1 MDTDF
6 YTKLISPAQTKI
18 VLLVMDG
25 LGGLPETPDGKT
37 ELETAY
43 TPNLDRLAACS
54 KLGLSQPAGPGVT
67 VGSGPGHLALFGY
80 DPIRYEIGRGALE
93 ALGVDFEL
101 GPEDLAAR
109 GNFCT
114 VDGTGCIT
122 DRRAGRL
129 PTEMSRQLAEKLRAI
144 RVPGAMFFVEPVK
157 EHRFAFI
164 ARGPGL
170 GDALTETDP
179 LKTGVPVMPV
189 QALKSES
196 EQAACIVNQ
205 FIDQA
210 RCLLANELPAN
221 MITLRGFNKLPAV
234 PSFANRYGLRAASIA
249 VNGMYRGVSK
259 LAGMELVPLC
269 GETIADEFATLEKYW
284 AEYDFFY
291 MHFKKTDTCGESGD
305 FMGKARVIGEIDA
318 QIPRLM
324 ALNPDVV
331 VVTGDHSSPAVMRSH
346 SWHPVPTLLYSRWV
360 LPDGIATFGERACAR
375 GSLGVFPATHIMPL
389 ALANA
394 QRIAKFGA

>member
-1 MDTDF
+1 MNHDF
-6 YTKLISPAQTKI
+6 YTRLIAPAKTKI

-37 ELETAY
+37 ELETAC
-43 TPNLDRLAACS
+43 TPNLDRLAAFS

-80 DPIRYEIGRGALE
+80 DPIQFEIGRGALE

-101 GPEDLAAR
+101 GPDDLAAR

-114 VDGTGCIT
+114 VDCSGCIT

-129 PTEMSRQLAEKLRAI
+129 PTEKSRVLAERLRTI
-144 RVPGAMFFVEPVK
+144 QIPGTTFFVEPVK

-164 ARGPGL
+164 VRAPGL

-179 LKTGVPVMPV
+179 LKTGVPTLPV
-189 QALKSES
+189 RALNPES
-196 EQAACIVNQ
+196 EKAACLVNQ
-205 FIDQA
+205 FLDQA
-210 RCLLANELPAN
+210 RCLLANEQPAN
-221 MITLRGFNKLPAV
+221 MITLRGFNKMPVV
-234 PSFANRYGLRAASIA
+234 PSFAERYGLRAASIA

-259 LAGMELVPLC
+259 LAGMEVVPLC
-269 GETIADEFATLEKYW
+269 GETIEDEFATLENYW
-284 AEYDFFY
+284 PDYDFFY

-305 FMGKARVIGEIDA
+305 FLGKARVIEEIDA
-318 QIPRLM
+318 EIPRLL

-331 VVTGDHSSPAVMRSH
+331 VVGGDHSSPAVLRSH

-360 LPDGIATFGERACAR
+360 LPDGIAAFGERACAR
-375 GSLGVFPATHIMPL
+375 GSLGVFPATQIMPL

-394 QRIAKFGA
+394 QRIEKYGA